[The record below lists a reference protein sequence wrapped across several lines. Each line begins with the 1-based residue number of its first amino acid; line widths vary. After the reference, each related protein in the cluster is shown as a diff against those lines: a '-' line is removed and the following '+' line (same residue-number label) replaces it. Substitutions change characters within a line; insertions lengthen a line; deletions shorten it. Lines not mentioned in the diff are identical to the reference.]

1 MAQAG
6 AIAVG
11 IAPLVAAGLCWS
23 GRWRAWARIG
33 VLPAV
38 PITLAPG
45 LGLCLV
51 LTGIGGIAPAGV
63 RGAFYALALVA
74 ATAGIVLVLW
84 DPDWWGPRWFT
95 QRDREFD
102 LSVPIN
108 AAIASSVRSERGA
121 ASSEAV
127 VGARLGQE
135 PLARWRAHLITDD
148 HERPSAMQRIGVV
161 RGHLLLYP
169 EAIAFAADP
178 GEDR

>member
-23 GRWRAWARIG
+23 GRWRAWARIA

-51 LTGIGGIAPAGV
+51 LTGIGGIAPAGG
-63 RGAFYALALVA
+63 RGALYALALVA

-84 DPDWWGPRWFT
+84 DPDWGGPRGVT
-95 QRDREFD
+95 QRDRGFD
-102 LSVPIN
+102 PSAPVQP
-108 AAIASSVRSERGA
+108 AVARSGRRQRGA
-121 ASSEAV
+121 A
-127 VGARLGQE
+127 
-135 PLARWRAHLITDD
+135 
-148 HERPSAMQRIGVV
+148 
-161 RGHLLLYP
+161 
-169 EAIAFAADP
+169 
-178 GEDR
+178 